1 MGTKS
6 NMDKLMMKTGLMIV
20 YAWVML
26 AVGFFILTAY
36 DPSYLASAE
45 NYVSILAIIG
55 GPALLVVTKIIET
68 WSVEK
73 SQEIADYESQ
83 AVHDRNMDEIRVKHQ
98 TDMERNPP
106 LKDTVTSPSLQ
117 DANGSI
123 QTQIRKMS
131 DDIDKLKKVNR

>member
-131 DDIDKLKKVNR
+131 DDIDKLKKGE